1 MTFKIPGDVD
11 VAPKTSCS
19 WWVGLETAGAGWHIN
34 TGTDNGTVIDAE
46 ISGRP
51 LCKTSARKKANVSLA

>member
-1 MTFKIPGDVD
+1 MLQQRLL
-11 VAPKTSCS
+11 AAR
-19 WWVGLETAGAGWHIN
+19 WVEHETAGAGWHIN